1 MKNNVFLTVTD
12 IMGRVIVSQSA
23 GSCKITTKKKK
34 RSPETLKAVATST
47 AKLVRAKNIRYIF
60 RFFNVNP
67 SIKPVR
73 SVLECF
79 SRVGLSVL
87 KYAPILKQPHG
98 MIMRKRKLRRL

>member
-67 SIKPVR
+67 SGVFFKGRFICIKIR
-73 SVLECF
+73 SNF
-79 SRVGLSVL
+79 KTTSWDD
-87 KYAPILKQPHG
+87 YAKAKIKEVIKTWL
-98 MIMRKRKLRRL
+98 